1 MTADVCIIGGGIVGS
16 SIAWHLAAVGC
27 TNVVVLERE
36 VHQGKGSTGKSMGG
50 VRAQFSSEPNIRMS
64 LYSIAF
70 YASFEERFG
79 EPSGY
84 RPQGYLFL
92 ATDQAKLDYLTRN
105 VELQHACGRKD
116 VRLMSTQQVRDL
128 YPPLVL
134 DDVLGASFG
143 ASDGFV
149 DPHLSMTGFANAAK
163 ERGVKFLTNA
173 EVRSIG
179 RTGNSFA
186 IDTARERVTAKTVVN
201 AAGAW
206 AASIAA
212 MSILLIVIIASN
224 ARLAAARSGFE
235 IASRRARGVICHD
248 TPHLSLHQPHALSS
262 PPFPT
267 IAFHK
272 RSVSA

>member
-1 MTADVCIIGGGIVGS
+1 
-16 SIAWHLAAVGC
+16 
-27 TNVVVLERE
+27 
-36 VHQGKGSTGKSMGG
+36 MGG

-70 YASFEERFG
+70 YANFEERFG

-92 ATDQAKLDYLTRN
+92 ATDKAKLDYLTRN
-105 VELQHACGRKD
+105 VELQHACGRQD
-116 VRLMSTQQVRDL
+116 VRLMSTQEVRDL
-128 YPPLVL
+128 YPQLIL

-173 EVRSIG
+173 EVTSISRSG
-179 RTGNSFA
+179 DCFA
-186 IDTARERVTAKTVVN
+186 VHTTRENISAKNVVN

-206 AASIAA
+206 AASIAE
-212 MSILLIVIIASN
+212 MV
-224 ARLAAARSGFE
+224 G
-235 IASRRARGVICHD
+235 
-248 TPHLSLHQPHALSS
+248 PSS
-262 PPFPT
+262 
-267 IAFHK
+267 
-272 RSVSA
+272 